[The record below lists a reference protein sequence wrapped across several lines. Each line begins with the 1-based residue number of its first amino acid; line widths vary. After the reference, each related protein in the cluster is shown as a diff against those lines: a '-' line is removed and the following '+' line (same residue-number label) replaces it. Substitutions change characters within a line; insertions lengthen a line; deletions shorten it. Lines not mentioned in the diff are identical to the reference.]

1 MRTVVVVPCYNEAR
15 RLDVRRFLDF
25 ADADPLT
32 DFVFVNDGS
41 SDCTLEILEG
51 MHHARPQRFSF
62 VHLKNNRGKAE
73 AVRRGMLLAL
83 ELPADCVGFWDAD
96 LATPLEEIGVFRRVL
111 QTRQDIELVVGTRL
125 ALLGRRI
132 ERHPLRHRLGRLF
145 ARAAATVLG
154 LAIYDT
160 QCGAKLFRATPMLAS
175 ALGDP
180 LVSRWIVDVELLARL
195 KMLRPEGLPPLG
207 QVIYECPLES
217 WREVAGSKLRPAD
230 FFRSLEELAQIY
242 WKYLLPGRRQ
252 PASIPVSILRADTS
266 LDFQKAYRDR
276 EDRKAA

>member
-1 MRTVVVVPCYNEAR
+1 MRTVIVVPCYNEAQ
-15 RLDVRRFLDF
+15 RLDVRRFLEF

-51 MHHARPQRFSF
+51 LHHARPRRFSF

-83 ELPADCVGFWDAD
+83 DLPAECVGYWDAD
-96 LATPLEEIGVFRRVL
+96 LATPLEEISVFRRVL
-111 QTRQDIELVVGTRL
+111 ETRLEIELVVGTRL
-125 ALLGRRI
+125 ALLGRKI
-132 ERHPLRHRLGRLF
+132 DRHPLRHRLGRLF
-145 ARAAATVLG
+145 ARAAAAVLG

-160 QCGAKLFRATPMLAS
+160 QCGAKLFRATPLLAD

-180 LVSRWIVDVELLARL
+180 LLSRWIVDVELLARL
-195 KMLRPEGLPPLG
+195 KMMRPAGQLPLA

-230 FFRSLEELAQIY
+230 FFKSLKELAHIY
-242 WKYLLPGRRQ
+242 WTYLLPGRRQ
-252 PASIPVSILRADTS
+252 PASAYDITLGAGVS
-266 LDFQKAYRDR
+266 LDFHQGDRDH
-276 EDRKAA
+276 EERKAA